1 MYYAVQCTYTVYSV
15 DDNVKRREIQCMI
28 VVHHDHKDIISL
40 TKECAYISLGD
51 YELHQLNCDRC

>member
-1 MYYAVQCTYTVYSV
+1 MYDAVQCTYTVYSV

-40 TKECAYISLGD
+40 TKECAYLIGRL
-51 YELHQLNCDRC
+51 